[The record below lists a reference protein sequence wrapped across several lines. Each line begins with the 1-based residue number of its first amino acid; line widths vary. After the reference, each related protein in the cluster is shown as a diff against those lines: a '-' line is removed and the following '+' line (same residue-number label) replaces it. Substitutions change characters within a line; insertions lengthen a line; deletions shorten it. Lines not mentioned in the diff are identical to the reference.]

1 MSEPPT
7 EKPRGWYALHLLW
20 TVPLAIGI
28 SFVPIAMSGFAICGL
43 ACFGPGDMHYDRV
56 PVAVGLCA
64 LAGCSCL
71 RRSSSCRGPNTHR
84 PACWCRSRPA
94 CCGPASG
101 SSPRSK
107 LPSGGSGPGLAD
119 GSSQGRPAGVGHGT
133 QRVTRPVLSFVTNDR
148 LWRPE
153 QKPELAAAPPRFRPE
168 WCATQRCA
176 LRQREPLL
184 SAAEARVGTG

>member
-64 LAGCSCL
+64 LAGL
-71 RRSSSCRGPNTHR
+71 LMF
-84 PACWCRSRPA
+84 AA
-94 CCGPASG
+94 VQL
-101 SSPRSK
+101 
-107 LPSGGSGPGLAD
+107 LPWTKHAQTRLLVSI
-119 GSSQGRPAGVGHGT
+119 PAGLLWTGFGLLT
-133 QRVTRPVLSFVTNDR
+133 ALQVTV
-148 LWRPE
+148 WG
-153 QKPELAAAPPRFRPE
+153 FRP
-168 WCATQRCA
+168 W
-176 LRQREPLL
+176 L
-184 SAAEARVGTG
+184 G